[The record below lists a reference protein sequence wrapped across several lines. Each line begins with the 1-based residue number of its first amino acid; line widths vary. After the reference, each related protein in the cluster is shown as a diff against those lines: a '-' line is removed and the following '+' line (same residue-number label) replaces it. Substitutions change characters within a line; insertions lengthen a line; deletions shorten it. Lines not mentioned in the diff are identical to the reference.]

1 LKTNTTAALL
11 NKIVTAAKQDAALP
25 GTKPLVVKNTTTEAV
40 AAKIEALASKKENS
54 YMVELEAKI
63 VAKQETA
70 DKDVQQKPKRKAPED
85 AAEKPAPKVA
95 KVAKT

>member
-1 LKTNTTAALL
+1 MKQNSTAALL

-25 GTKPLVVKNTTTEAV
+25 GTKPLAIKNTKTEAV
-40 AAKIEALASKKENS
+40 AAKTEALASKKENS
-54 YMVELEAKI
+54 SLEANV

-70 DKDVQQKPKRKAPED
+70 DKDGHQKPKRKAPED
-85 AAEKPAPKVA
+85 VAEKLPAR